1 MFCPKCGRQLLEYT
15 SECASCGHTF
25 DPSIWHQG
33 RYSWTTTLLLC
44 IFLGYLGAH
53 RFYTGYKGIGFL
65 QLITL
70 GGLGIWWLID
80 LISILTGSYKD
91 AEDSSLAKKLQ

>member
-15 SECASCGHTF
+15 SECANCGHTF

-33 RYSWTTTLLLC
+33 KHSKTTTLLLC
-44 IFLGYLGAH
+44 IFLGIIGGH
-53 RFYTGYKGIGFL
+53 RFYTGYTGIGFL

-70 GGLGIWWLID
+70 GGFGIWWLTD
-80 LISILTGSYKD
+80 LISILTDSYKD
-91 AEDSSLAKKLQ
+91 AENCPLAKKS